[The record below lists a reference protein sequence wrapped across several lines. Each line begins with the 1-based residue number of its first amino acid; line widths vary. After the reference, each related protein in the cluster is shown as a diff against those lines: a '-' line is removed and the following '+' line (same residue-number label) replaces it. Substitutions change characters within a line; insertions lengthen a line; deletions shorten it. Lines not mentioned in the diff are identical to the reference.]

1 MGAQEAPVSIDC
13 RPPVPEAA
21 GLPQGGKN
29 PVGVVGDGRKIASSR
44 AVRDF
49 GIFKEGHFPMWG
61 SMAQAEVTRLLYC
74 YKNGIAG
81 TNPNSLNSSYIDLA
95 AAMSAVNRKQYHQ
108 VKRDGSPLCYAITVT
123 ALQTKSGFTVET
135 AENNWTVRNAVK
147 KAAIGWKRQLKHGGV
162 KVSDLPTYA
171 KRFRVGMEEGAYAS
185 GAGQQSLTNHLVPI
199 LGDQLTSAF
208 EAYTDGLGVS
218 ATYQGTNEIVMVP
231 VETDPDVGTVVE
243 YRMKL
248 LGDSSTG
255 NLGIVC
261 EFMKSR
267 RNIRDASDPTL
278 EFPDID
284 NLLDPLFATADELTD
299 DIVEAAQDFN
309 TQRPYDEE
317 GTCEKYLGARFN
329 ATITGGVPIAHSM
342 VAPLGL
348 LKIGGIAE
356 TRESGDQTYTSP
368 FQADAFT
375 VDVHAIYEM

>member
-1 MGAQEAPVSIDC
+1 
-13 RPPVPEAA
+13 
-21 GLPQGGKN
+21 
-29 PVGVVGDGRKIASSR
+29 
-44 AVRDF
+44 
-49 GIFKEGHFPMWG
+49 
-61 SMAQAEVTRLLYC
+61 MAQPEVTRLLYC
-74 YKNGIAG
+74 YKNGVDSD
-81 TNPNSLNSSYIDLA
+81 NPNETTYEYIDLA
-95 AAMSAVNRKQYHQ
+95 AAMSAVNRKQFHQ
-108 VKRDGSPLCYAITVT
+108 VKRNGQPLCYAITVT
-123 ALQTKSGFTVET
+123 ALSTKSGFTVQT
-135 AENNWTVRNAVK
+135 AENNWTVKNAVK

-171 KRFRVGMEEGAYAS
+171 KRFRVGMEEGAYKSIAS
-185 GAGQQSLTNHLVPI
+185 NQYLDNQLVPI
-199 LGDQLTSAF
+199 MGDMVTSAF
-208 EAYTDGLGVS
+208 EEYTDGLGND
-218 ATYQGTNEIVMVP
+218 ANYENTNEIVMVP

-248 LGDSSTG
+248 LGDTTQS

-261 EFMKSR
+261 EFLKSR

-309 TQRPYDEE
+309 TQRPYDET
-317 GTCEKYLGARFN
+317 GTCELYTGAVMFPTAGASGIQR
-329 ATITGGVPIAHSM
+329 VSM

-356 TRESGDQTYTSP
+356 TRDSGQDQSYTAP
-368 FQADAFT
+368 FQSDVFT